1 MNMKRASQKWAAAVL
16 LAAVLLGCFPAGVF
30 AQETADEPGS
40 GWLVRLQEDTVG
52 LLSEEESQAL
62 TAIHAETGLYR
73 TEDPEA
79 VAELQASG
87 LVDYAEPDGV
97 AVLLEG
103 DADPL
108 AKEQWYLDTLGAAAA
123 WESGLAGDGVTVAII
138 DSGLNAGHEDLSQ
151 ANILSGWNVLTDSD
165 DVTDTVG
172 HGTFIAGL
180 LAAGRD
186 NGIGISGLTPQ
197 VELVPIQCFSDGNRT
212 SVSYIIAAIYLAVDR
227 YGSDVINLSL
237 GTETPS
243 QSLTDA
249 VTYALEHGAIV
260 VSAVGNTGGTQYLY
274 PAADSR
280 VVGVG
285 SVGQTLGVSSFS
297 RETTASLWWRRGNRL
312 SASPTRT
319 GRAIPAARALLSPP
333 PLSAPWPSWQRTMTR
348 ASQPQNFRSCCARRP
363 GIWANRAMTSSMD
376 TA

>member
-108 AKEQWYLDTLGAAAA
+108 AIEQW
-123 WESGLAGDGVTVAII
+123 
-138 DSGLNAGHEDLSQ
+138 
-151 ANILSGWNVLTDSD
+151 
-165 DVTDTVG
+165 
-172 HGTFIAGL
+172 
-180 LAAGRD
+180 
-186 NGIGISGLTPQ
+186 
-197 VELVPIQCFSDGNRT
+197 
-212 SVSYIIAAIYLAVDR
+212 
-227 YGSDVINLSL
+227 
-237 GTETPS
+237 
-243 QSLTDA
+243 
-249 VTYALEHGAIV
+249 
-260 VSAVGNTGGTQYLY
+260 
-274 PAADSR
+274 
-280 VVGVG
+280 
-285 SVGQTLGVSSFS
+285 
-297 RETTASLWWRRGNRL
+297 
-312 SASPTRT
+312 
-319 GRAIPAARALLSPP
+319 
-333 PLSAPWPSWQRTMTR
+333 
-348 ASQPQNFRSCCARRP
+348 
-363 GIWANRAMTSSMD
+363 
-376 TA
+376 